1 MMNSLIKAVAVAV
14 TIAAPLASFAQTSQP
29 ITRAQVNA
37 ELKQLEAAGYRPA
50 AGNDPYYPADLQA
63 AQTRIAAGSGANV
76 QTPAQDV
83 GGVTSGAAHS
93 GHDGARTKSI
103 YFGM

>member
-1 MMNSLIKAVAVAV
+1 MNSLIKAVAVAL

-29 ITRAQVNA
+29 TTRAQVNA
-37 ELKQLEAAGYRPA
+37 ELKQLEAAGYRPGG
-50 AGNDPYYPADLQA
+50 GNDPYYPADLQA
-63 AQTRIAAGSGANV
+63 AQARIAAGGGANV

-93 GHDGARTKSI
+93 GHGDVTGKKSI